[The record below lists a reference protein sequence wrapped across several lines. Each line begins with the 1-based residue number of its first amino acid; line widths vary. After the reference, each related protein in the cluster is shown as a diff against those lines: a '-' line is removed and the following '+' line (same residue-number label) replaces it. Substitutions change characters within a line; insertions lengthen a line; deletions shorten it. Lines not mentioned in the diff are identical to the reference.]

1 MNEFVKNCKHIINAN
16 QDFFKELSN
25 IERVVVYGHSFYE
38 IDWPYMSEIVKQIGK
53 DKPWII
59 SYHENKDLIQID
71 SFINAHELKKVTKFL
86 W

>member
-1 MNEFVKNCKHIINAN
+1 
-16 QDFFKELSN
+16 
-25 IERVVVYGHSFYE
+25 
-38 IDWPYMSEIVKQIGK
+38 MSEIVKQIGK